1 MYTKNFSL
9 LQLEGHIR
17 NRCNTTKRLAEF
29 RNFQNSHK

>member
-1 MYTKNFSL
+1 
-9 LQLEGHIR
+9 LEGHIR